1 MIYLDHQ
8 ATAPTDER
16 VVDAML
22 PWWRE
27 RAANAHSPHAMG
39 RAARDAVEDARGTV
53 AALIGA
59 DASEIVF
66 TSGATEASNLAL
78 RGMLRPRQHVVTTT
92 IEHSCVRETLA
103 SLSQDGLIVTEVEV
117 SAEGLVDA
125 DAIEAAIR
133 RETRLVSVMHVNN
146 EVGTVQPIADIGAV
160 CRSSGVV
167 FHTDAA
173 QAVGKIP
180 VDVAGMNVDL
190 LSISAHKLYGPQGI
204 GALYCR
210 KALQSQLSPVL
221 TGGGQE
227 RGLRSGTL
235 PTALCVGFGEACRI
249 AAAEMSAEAARLAA
263 LRSTF
268 LDRLLA
274 VLDGVR
280 VNGSL
285 DERIPG
291 NLNLAFAGIDAES
304 LLYRLEDVALSTGSA
319 CSSAAITPSHV
330 LLAMGSKQEAA
341 ESSVRIGFGRKT
353 TRAEVETAARRI
365 SDEVKSLRL
374 SSVSPRVAA
383 SGGTRKRSGL

>member
-1 MIYLDHQ
+1 LIYLDHQ
-8 ATAPTDER
+8 ATAPTDDR
-16 VVDAML
+16 VIDAML

-27 RAANAHSPHAMG
+27 RAANAHSPHALG
-39 RAARDAVEDARGTV
+39 RAARDAVEEARGTV

-78 RGMLRPRQHVVTTT
+78 RGMLGPKQHAVTTT
-92 IEHSCVRETLA
+92 IEHSCVRETLHV
-103 SLSQDGLIVTEVEV
+103 LSGAGLVVTEVQV
-117 SAEGLVDA
+117 SGEGLVDP
-125 DAIEAAIR
+125 DAVEAAVR
-133 RETRLVSVMHVNN
+133 PETRLVSIMAVNN
-146 EVGTVQPIADIGAV
+146 EVGTIQPIADIGAI

-173 QAVGKIP
+173 QAAGKIP
-180 VDVAGMNVDL
+180 VDVAGMNIDL

-210 KALQSQLSPVL
+210 KALHSQLSPIL

-249 AAAEMSAEAARLAA
+249 AAAEMSAEAGRLAA
-263 LRSTF
+263 LRSVF

-274 VLDGVR
+274 MLDGVR

-291 NLNLAFAGIDAES
+291 NLNLTFAGIDAES

-330 LLAMGSKQEAA
+330 LLAMGLEQEAA
-341 ESSVRIGFGRKT
+341 EASVRIGFGRKT
-353 TRAEVETAARRI
+353 TRAEVETAAGRI

-374 SSVSPRVAA
+374 SSGSPRVAA